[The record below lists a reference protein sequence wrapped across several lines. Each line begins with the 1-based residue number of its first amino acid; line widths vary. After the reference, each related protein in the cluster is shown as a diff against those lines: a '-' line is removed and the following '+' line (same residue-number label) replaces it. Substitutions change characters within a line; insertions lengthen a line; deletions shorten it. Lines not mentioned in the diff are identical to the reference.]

1 MSVNISLKRTPTG
14 RFIKYFSTYHN
25 YFLNACMHACLYLKW
40 NYAGILETVLIYSD
54 VQFDITTCKCD
65 LRMLNL
71 TCKHLQLYINLYSYR
86 ELQWFIPGSKNTR

>member
-1 MSVNISLKRTPTG
+1 
-14 RFIKYFSTYHN
+14 
-25 YFLNACMHACLYLKW
+25 MHVYIFKVKLLPARYPRNCF
-40 NYAGILETVLIYSD
+40 NNSE

-86 ELQWFIPGSKNTR
+86 ELQRFIPGSKNTR

>member
-1 MSVNISLKRTPTG
+1 
-14 RFIKYFSTYHN
+14 
-25 YFLNACMHACLYLKW
+25 MHACMFYIFEVKLLP
-40 NYAGILETVLIYSD
+40 GILETVLIYSE

-86 ELQWFIPGSKNTR
+86 ELQ

>member
-1 MSVNISLKRTPTG
+1 
-14 RFIKYFSTYHN
+14 
-25 YFLNACMHACLYLKW
+25 MHACMFIFEVKLLP
-40 NYAGILETVLIYSD
+40 GILESVLGNYSE

-86 ELQWFIPGSKNTR
+86 ELQ

>member
-1 MSVNISLKRTPTG
+1 
-14 RFIKYFSTYHN
+14 
-25 YFLNACMHACLYLKW
+25 MHACLYLKW

-71 TCKHLQLYINLYSYR
+71 TCKHLQLYINLYSY
-86 ELQWFIPGSKNTR
+86 KNYNDLFQVARTQDRYIAMHEQ